1 MVDHLKLIETN
12 SAKGVQQPDN
22 NQTAVFDSEIP
33 DHIAKL
39 NAKERKVWQHVT
51 SSLHEYGLIHKTDA
65 ILITIICSTFVNYLD
80 AKDMLEKVI
89 KENNGSYFI
98 ETPNG
103 YSQPHQAYY
112 TLRALRKDLLQ
123 WLPEAALTIAS
134 FQKAVSNKPGDQVQ
148 GSLFDD
154 PVEKHRRE
162 KIAIGFREV

>member
-1 MVDHLKLIETN
+1 MADHLKLIDKDP
-12 SAKGVQQPDN
+12 AKGVQQPDN

-39 NAKERKVWQHVT
+39 NAKERKVWEHVT
-51 SSLHEYGLIHKTDA
+51 RALHEYGLIHKTDA
-65 ILITIICSTFVNYLD
+65 ILVTIICGTFVNYLD
-80 AKDMLEKVI
+80 AKDMLDKVI

-134 FQKAVSNKPGDQVQ
+134 FQKAIENRPGSVQ
-148 GSLFDD
+148 GDLFDD

-162 KIAIGFREV
+162 KIVMGFREV